1 MIVSEYERARAS
13 SECGAQDDSDV
24 DGPDEML
31 ASDSGDMGSGDAI
44 VPVDEEACEVLAVS
58 EADERVEG
66 AGCAWRVGDAF
77 FREAKGTAGLHEAH
91 FVDGDGV
98 SLLASEGLDGF
109 HGGSASFG

>member
-13 SECGAQDDSDV
+13 SERGAQDDSDV

-66 AGCAWRVGDAF
+66 AGRAWRVGDAF
-77 FREAKGTAGLHEAH
+77 LREAKGTAGLHEAH

-98 SLLASEGLDGF
+98 SRLASGLDGF

>member
-1 MIVSEYERARAS
+1 MSQYERTRAR
-13 SECGAQDDSDV
+13 SERGAQDDSDV

-31 ASDSGDMGSGDAI
+31 ASDSGDMGSSDAI
-44 VPVDEEACEVLAVS
+44 VPIDEEAREVLAVG
-58 EADERVEG
+58 EADECVEG
-66 AGCAWRVGDAF
+66 ACRAWRVGDAF

-98 SLLASEGLDGF
+98 SRLASGGLDWF